1 MKNNFQGYYKMA
13 AIVLMLGSVA
23 AVALAGQV
31 TVKKVEPKPQP
42 EKKTNSSFWAEEVER
57 AREPEPGSAPAPA
70 VSAPAPAPAPAAPV
84 PVPIDCQGDWSEW
97 SACTKPCEG
106 GTQFMSF
113 TQTQAPEHG
122 GVACPNPLKKTRECN
137 TQACPPPPL
146 TDENAEFKGYKP
158 IMTNR
163 KCNNHGKALTNEYLR
178 GDGEEKVASNDVLS
192 WKYQRLLERGIEK
205 CDKDQFCQY
214 VELQHGKSIGRTF
227 KQADCRGMDDTHPEE
242 GVKIW
247 EKKNWVDPYMQ
258 DPAHGYEQTGS
269 RNLTCSGNTSGWL
282 KQGYLPKRD
291 GKAPSFTQ
299 GGFKNIDTLYGEYLK
314 QGAQIC
320 NSDDE
325 CKYVSVFLDGI
336 YRTYN
341 ADACETNP
349 MSGMADVKTW
359 KKVDPS
365 VAGKAVVDCGG
376 TWSDWTECSK
386 PCNGGTQKRTF
397 TKTREPERGGKAC
410 PNPTQT
416 QRCNTQKCPP
426 KDCEGKWSDW
436 GPCSKVCGGGTQSMT
451 FEQTVAPENGGRPCP
466 PTRTRPC
473 NTQACP
479 PPEPPMWKCGG
490 DENAKILFS
499 QLNDNTCDCQPGFDD
514 EPKTGKCDVPKNA
527 VRINAVQVTGD
538 RGTRY
543 LQGRP
548 VIVREDKSG
557 WESQD
562 FDLGSEHG
570 MSTYGGKAPL
580 KYADK
585 CSEKAEELFR
595 EHQKTTIGMSVW
607 RSKDNKQYKC
617 RVYTGNN
624 GKATDPAC
632 VDAPWLKKSCLSK
645 ASFLSD
651 NDDKANQYSGGGL
664 YWKRVLPSDYSA
676 RKDEWNPPPPPPS
689 PKPEE
694 KVSTNGKCGT
704 KAKPYK
710 ARCPDNFC
718 CTYPYKLCRESGKAC
733 STTGVNEDNAKYHG
747 KRTRFWSGTARAP
760 DKTYTSQEL
769 KDKKSPFAGF
779 LPQDN
784 TIYPSTNL
792 KCGTAGSPSPG
803 YCPKGRCC
811 SDKLMN
817 MCVPTNT
824 MQKYCTPGHANRK
837 YDYLGDKKKDW
848 SRI

>member
-1 MKNNFQGYYKMA
+1 MA

-31 TVKKVEPKPQP
+31 SVKKVEEEPKPEP

-57 AREPEPGSAPAPA
+57 VREPEPVTAPAPA
-70 VSAPAPAPAPAAPV
+70 VSAPAPAPAVSAPAPVVSAPAPAVSAPAPAVSAPAPAASALAPTVSAPV
-84 PVPIDCQGDWSEW
+84 PVPIDCKGDWSEW

-122 GVACPNPLKKTRECN
+122 GVACPTPLKKTRECN
-137 TQACPPPPL
+137 TQVCPPPPL
-146 TDENAEFKGYKP
+146 TDENAEFKGYRP
-158 IMTNR
+158 VMTNR

-178 GDGEEKVASNDVLS
+178 GDGEEKVASDDVLS

-227 KQADCRGMDDTHPEE
+227 KQADCRNMDDTHPEE

-258 DPAHGYEQTGS
+258 DPAHGYEQTGT

-291 GKAPSFTQ
+291 GKAPSFTA

-325 CKYVSVFLDGI
+325 CKYVSVFLDGV

-359 KKVDPS
+359 KKVDPG

-376 TWSDWTECSK
+376 TWSNWTECSK
-386 PCNGGTQKRTF
+386 PCNGGTQERTF
-397 TKTREPERGGKAC
+397 TKTRAPERGGKAC

-426 KDCEGKWSDW
+426 VDCEGVWSDW

-451 FEQTVAPENGGRPCP
+451 LNQTVAPENGGRPCP
-466 PTRTRPC
+466 PAKTRPC

-490 DENAKILFS
+490 NPNSKIMFS

-514 EPKTGKCDVPKNA
+514 EPKTGKCDVPKK
-527 VRINAVQVTGD
+527 AVQVNDKRYFGSNNW
-538 RGTRY
+538 TRAQLPAKNY
-543 LQGRP
+543 YGNDTTDNIPML
-548 VIVREDKSG
+548 VNTKKSG
-557 WESQD
+557 WEQKRVK
-562 FDLGSEHG
+562 LG
-570 MSTYGGKAPL
+570 
-580 KYADK
+580 KYKSYQKNKWEKDCQK
-585 CSEKAEELFR
+585 KAEE
-595 EHQKTTIGMSVW
+595 EGAAGYTVW
-607 RSKDNKQYKC
+607 RSYNSSKLWRNHTWYC
-617 RVYTGNN
+617 TMYTKNN
-624 GKATDPAC
+624 GKGTDEAC
-632 VDAPWLKKSCLSK
+632 TKIPHKTDRCVEKPFGFTADYKD
-645 ASFLSD
+645 F
-651 NDDKANQYSGGGL
+651 NANRMGGL
-664 YWKRVLPSDYSA
+664 YWDYAADS
-676 RKDEWNPPPPPPS
+676 RGWGWG
-689 PKPEE
+689 E
-694 KVSTNGKCGT
+694 KYS
-704 KAKPYK
+704 
-710 ARCPDNFC
+710 
-718 CTYPYKLCRESGKAC
+718 S
-733 STTGVNEDNAKYHG
+733 
-747 KRTRFWSGTARAP
+747 
-760 DKTYTSQEL
+760 
-769 KDKKSPFAGF
+769 
-779 LPQDN
+779 
-784 TIYPSTNL
+784 NL
-792 KCGTAGSPSPG
+792 K
-803 YCPKGRCC
+803 
-811 SDKLMN
+811 
-817 MCVPTNT
+817 
-824 MQKYCTPGHANRK
+824 
-837 YDYLGDKKKDW
+837 
-848 SRI
+848 

>member
-31 TVKKVEPKPQP
+31 SVKKVEPKPQT
-42 EKKTNSSFWAEEVER
+42 EKKTNSSFWVDEIER
-57 AREPEPGSAPAPA
+57 VREPEPVTAPAPA
-70 VSAPAPAPAPAAPV
+70 VSAPAPAPAPVVSAPAPAPAVSAPAPAPAAPV
-84 PVPIDCQGDWSEW
+84 VSAPAPAPAPVPIDCQGDWSEW

-122 GVACPNPLKKTRECN
+122 GGPCPNPTKKTRECN
-137 TQACPPPPL
+137 TQPCPPPPL
-146 TDENAEFKGYKP
+146 ADENAEFKGYRP
-158 IMTNR
+158 VMTNR

-282 KQGYLPKRD
+282 KQGYLPKRN
-291 GKAPSFTQ
+291 GKAPSFTA

-325 CKYVSVFLDGI
+325 CKYVSVFLDGV

-376 TWSDWTECSK
+376 TWSKWTECSK
-386 PCNGGTQKRTF
+386 PCNGGTQERTF
-397 TKTREPERGGKAC
+397 TKTRAPERGGKAC

-416 QRCNTQKCPP
+416 QACNTQKCPP
-426 KDCEGKWSDW
+426 VDCEGVWSEW
-436 GPCSKVCGGGTQSMT
+436 GSCSKVCGGGIQSMT
-451 FEQTVAPENGGRPCP
+451 LEQTVAPENGGRPCP

-490 DENAKILFS
+490 NPNAKILFS
-499 QLNDNTCDCQPGFDD
+499 QLNDNKCDCQPGFDD
-514 EPKTGKCDVPKNA
+514 EPKTGKCDVPKKA
-527 VRINAVQVTGD
+527 AQINDKRYFGNNNWIRGQFTAKNYYGNDMPTGD
-538 RGTRY
+538 NMPM
-543 LQGRP
+543 L
-548 VIVREDKSG
+548 VNKKKSG
-557 WESQD
+557 WERKQVK
-562 FDLGSEHG
+562 LGKYTG
-570 MSTYGGKAPL
+570 YNQNGKWE
-580 KYADK
+580 KDCRK
-585 CSEKAEELFR
+585 KAEE
-595 EHQKTTIGMSVW
+595 EGAAGYTVW
-607 RSKDNKQYKC
+607 KLDSGYSKNWYC
-617 RVYTGNN
+617 TMYTKNN
-624 GKATDPAC
+624 GRGTDETCAKIPHKTDRC
-632 VDAPWLKKSCLSK
+632 VDEHYNCGSSCSPEHN
-645 ASFLSD
+645 A
-651 NDDKANQYSGGGL
+651 YRVGGL
-664 YWKRVLPSDYSA
+664 YWDYTADS
-676 RKDEWNPPPPPPS
+676 RGWGWG
-689 PKPEE
+689 E
-694 KVSTNGKCGT
+694 KYS
-704 KAKPYK
+704 
-710 ARCPDNFC
+710 
-718 CTYPYKLCRESGKAC
+718 S
-733 STTGVNEDNAKYHG
+733 
-747 KRTRFWSGTARAP
+747 
-760 DKTYTSQEL
+760 
-769 KDKKSPFAGF
+769 
-779 LPQDN
+779 
-784 TIYPSTNL
+784 NL
-792 KCGTAGSPSPG
+792 K
-803 YCPKGRCC
+803 
-811 SDKLMN
+811 
-817 MCVPTNT
+817 
-824 MQKYCTPGHANRK
+824 
-837 YDYLGDKKKDW
+837 
-848 SRI
+848 